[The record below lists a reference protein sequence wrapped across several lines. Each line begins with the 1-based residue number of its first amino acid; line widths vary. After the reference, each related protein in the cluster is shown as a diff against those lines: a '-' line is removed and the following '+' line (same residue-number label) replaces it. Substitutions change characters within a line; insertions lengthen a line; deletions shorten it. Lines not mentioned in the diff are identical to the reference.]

1 MKGGITEMKNI
12 DYDGYLGPRMSRTMQ
27 LARVQN
33 VLENELTAK
42 QRRVLLGYYIEKKN
56 MPQLAR
62 EYGVNKSTVCRTLQR
77 AERRLRRYFKY

>member
-1 MKGGITEMKNI
+1 MKSI
-12 DYDGYLGPRMSRTMQ
+12 DYDGYQGPRMSRAMQ
-27 LARVQN
+27 LARVRN

-77 AERRLRRYFKY
+77 AERRLRRYLKY